1 MLFYRVYVVCSL
13 KDPLPVNLPERFGI
27 DLSTIDLTE
36 IGDITFESEVCVII
50 ICLIFLS

>member
-1 MLFYRVYVVCSL
+1 MVCSL